1 LAIQESTER
10 EWIFYPSLGAYEALR
25 KVICERPPLNEW
37 RPKEVRFPEGTPSHL
52 KTELKPSDVGNA
64 FEPAVWAYELCSY
77 LDLIKKKFGSPVAE
91 KTSEHILVLSGFD
104 KTLESRLP
112 ILFKAVEAAIAT
124 HDPASSPQF
133 ADNPSAQFHLTLA
146 GSILYVSDWPKERK
160 APLLMTLAQC
170 LDVGK
175 YLAESAFLGEL
186 EKARRTVDSI
196 QWSSAPGP
204 FERQLQRKVGNPLF
218 PPSDRKPTDAQV
230 ISARVS
236 DLRNTA
242 EFLRRYRLHVQEA
255 MAWKDKMLNL
265 GQVSDFLY
273 RSFDLMESCAVL
285 GNYFSPEMEVLKA
298 AADASKGALAAAVPD
313 AAANEQL
320 AKYESLVVFQCSTPM
335 IIARTLE
342 ELGTAT
348 NEEWIRSVFSEDLET
363 IRESGVYAA
372 SIGLDLL
379 QDATSNVEVA
389 VRDGMWPDF
398 AKKKLDAFSIGIQ
411 EGARMY
417 EANETTGSKPTSGM
431 RNATKRFFRRFS

>member
-1 LAIQESTER
+1 
-10 EWIFYPSLGAYEALR
+10 
-25 KVICERPPLNEW
+25 
-37 RPKEVRFPEGTPSHL
+37 
-52 KTELKPSDVGNA
+52 
-64 FEPAVWAYELCSY
+64 
-77 LDLIKKKFGSPVAE
+77 
-91 KTSEHILVLSGFD
+91 
-104 KTLESRLP
+104 
-112 ILFKAVEAAIAT
+112 
-124 HDPASSPQF
+124 
-133 ADNPSAQFHLTLA
+133 
-146 GSILYVSDWPKERK
+146 
-160 APLLMTLAQC
+160 
-170 LDVGK
+170 
-175 YLAESAFLGEL
+175 
-186 EKARRTVDSI
+186 
-196 QWSSAPGP
+196 
-204 FERQLQRKVGNPLF
+204 
-218 PPSDRKPTDAQV
+218 
-230 ISARVS
+230 
-236 DLRNTA
+236 
-242 EFLRRYRLHVQEA
+242 
-255 MAWKDKMLNL
+255 MLNL